1 MAKCLA
7 TKSENNDVNNAA
19 FYYSINMLRMLR
31 TFDLL
36 SDDEYERILKLSAQ
50 HYGVDY
56 ICLNR

>member
-36 SDDEYERILKLSAQ
+36 SEAEYKRILKISAE
-50 HYGVDY
+50 HYNVDFIY
-56 ICLNR
+56 V